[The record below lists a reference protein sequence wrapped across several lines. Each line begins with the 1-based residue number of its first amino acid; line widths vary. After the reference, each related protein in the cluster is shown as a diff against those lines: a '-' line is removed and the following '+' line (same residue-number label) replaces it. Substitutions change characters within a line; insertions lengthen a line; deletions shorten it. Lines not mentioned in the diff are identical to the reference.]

1 MKKIRCAIYTRKS
14 AEEGLEQ
21 EFNSLDAQREACAA
35 YVASQKAESWVLL
48 PTVYEDA
55 GLSGGTLERPGLQ
68 RLLADIDAG
77 LVDQIVVYK
86 VDRLTRSLS
95 DFAKLVDRL
104 DAASTGFVSVTQ
116 SFNTATSMGR
126 LTLHMLLSF
135 AQFEREV
142 TAERIR
148 DKVAASKRKGLWM
161 GGRVPLG
168 YEKDERTL
176 RINEAEAETVRTLY
190 ALYRKHGT
198 LRQVKA
204 EADRLGLRTKQ
215 RFAADGTRTGGLPFR
230 RGHLHCLLTNPL
242 YAGRIRHQRRV
253 YEGQHPSIIAPEL
266 WDAVQTQ
273 LQAGAAKPRRR
284 TTKGRAARSPLAGK
298 LFDETGDRLTPS
310 HTKKKNGQRLRYYVS
325 RRLIQHSGQK
335 DLSGWR
341 LPAPMLEQT
350 IVHLIRQH
358 VDATTFSASLIHTPT
373 MQELAS
379 VRRFLDGLCSGS
391 KPIHLMI
398 DSTGLRIH
406 VGTARKPPK
415 QRAWRKLHIAVDRE
429 TGNIVASELT
439 ASRARDATRVPALL
453 TQIQAPLAS
462 VAADSAYDKEAV
474 YEAIEAH
481 SPGRRTRVV
490 IPPQR
495 NATLNQNSNTAMQE
509 RDRHIRAIERH
520 GRREWYKLS
529 GCTKRS
535 MVENAVYRYKAII
548 GPEMRTRTLARQ
560 RVEHRIGCEILNK
573 MTALGMPDA
582 YCAG

>member
-35 YVASQKAESWVLL
+35 YVASQKAEGWVLL

-68 RLLADIDAG
+68 RLLDDIDAG
-77 LVDQIVVYK
+77 LVDRIVVYK

-104 DAASTGFVSVTQ
+104 NAASTGFVSVTQ

-135 AQFEREV
+135 AQFERKV

-204 EADRLGLRTKQ
+204 EADRLRLRTKQ

-230 RGHLHCLLTNPL
+230 RGHLHYLLTNPL

-284 TTKGRAARSPLAGK
+284 TTKGRAAPSPLAGK

-350 IVHLIRQH
+350 VVHLIRQH
-358 VDATTFSASLIHTPT
+358 VDVTTFSASLIHTPT

-391 KPIHLMI
+391 NN
-398 DSTGLRIH
+398 DSASAAPLLRLIRQGRH
-406 VGTARKPPK
+406 QPRLCVHPARPQCVRCLPLYGTRT
-415 QRAWRKLHIAVDRE
+415 H
-429 TGNIVASELT
+429 
-439 ASRARDATRVPALL
+439 SRGCTPHPRTV
-453 TQIQAPLAS
+453 PLAS
-462 VAADSAYDKEAV
+462 T
-474 YEAIEAH
+474 
-481 SPGRRTRVV
+481 RR
-490 IPPQR
+490 
-495 NATLNQNSNTAMQE
+495 
-509 RDRHIRAIERH
+509 RDQARSGQPHEIRRPHTPAQ
-520 GRREWYKLS
+520 YQ
-529 GCTKRS
+529 KR
-535 MVENAVYRYKAII
+535 
-548 GPEMRTRTLARQ
+548 PLLARPNQ
-560 RVEHRIGCEILNK
+560 SRQNL
-573 MTALGMPDA
+573 
-582 YCAG
+582 

>member
-35 YVASQKAESWVLL
+35 YVASQKAEGWVLL

-95 DFAKLVDRL
+95 DFAKLVERL
-104 DAASTGFVSVTQ
+104 EAAGAVFVSVTQ

-204 EADRLGLRTKQ
+204 EADRLRLRTKQ
-215 RFAADGTRTGGLPFR
+215 RFTADGTRTGGLPFR

-284 TTKGRAARSPLAGK
+284 TTKGRAAPSPLAGK

-325 RRLIQHSGQK
+325 RRLIRHSGQK

-350 IVHLIRQH
+350 VVHLIRQH

-391 KPIHLMI
+391 NDDSASAAPLLRLIRRVDISPGSVSILLDRNAFAACLSCVRCLPLMRSLLASLW
-398 DSTGLRIH
+398 DPNAFARIH
-406 VGTARKPPK
+406 SASSHRSACVDAASRPSSFWATPRNPSTAHSCAISPTPSPGSTESKQAKPMSRLPPK
-415 QRAWRKLHIAVDRE
+415 TPSQR
-429 TGNIVASELT
+429 T
-439 ASRARDATRVPALL
+439 ACARQSVMPSWLPTSS
-453 TQIQAPLAS
+453 APLSKAAS
-462 VAADSAYDKEAV
+462 
-474 YEAIEAH
+474 
-481 SPGRRTRVV
+481 P
-490 IPPQR
+490 
-495 NATLNQNSNTAMQE
+495 
-509 RDRHIRAIERH
+509 
-520 GRREWYKLS
+520 
-529 GCTKRS
+529 
-535 MVENAVYRYKAII
+535 
-548 GPEMRTRTLARQ
+548 
-560 RVEHRIGCEILNK
+560 
-573 MTALGMPDA
+573 LG
-582 YCAG
+582 

>member
-35 YVASQKAESWVLL
+35 YVASQKAEGWVLL

-95 DFAKLVDRL
+95 DFAKLVERL
-104 DAASTGFVSVTQ
+104 EAAGAVFVSVTQ

-204 EADRLGLRTKQ
+204 EADRLRLRTKQ

-266 WDAVQTQ
+266 WDAVQAQ

-284 TTKGRAARSPLAGK
+284 TTKGCVDRSPLAGK

-310 HTKKKNGQRLRYYVS
+310 HTKKKTGQRLRYYVS

-350 IVHLIRQH
+350 VVHLIRQH

-379 VRRFLDGLCSGS
+379 VCRFLDGLCSGS
-391 KPIHLMI
+391 N
-398 DSTGLRIH
+398 
-406 VGTARKPPK
+406 
-415 QRAWRKLHIAVDRE
+415 E
-429 TGNIVASELT
+429 
-439 ASRARDATRVPALL
+439 
-453 TQIQAPLAS
+453 
-462 VAADSAYDKEAV
+462 
-474 YEAIEAH
+474 
-481 SPGRRTRVV
+481 
-490 IPPQR
+490 
-495 NATLNQNSNTAMQE
+495 
-509 RDRHIRAIERH
+509 
-520 GRREWYKLS
+520 
-529 GCTKRS
+529 
-535 MVENAVYRYKAII
+535 
-548 GPEMRTRTLARQ
+548 
-560 RVEHRIGCEILNK
+560 
-573 MTALGMPDA
+573 
-582 YCAG
+582 

>member
-35 YVASQKAESWVLL
+35 YVASQKAEGWVLL

-68 RLLADIDAG
+68 RLLTDIDAG
-77 LVDQIVVYK
+77 LVEQIVVYK

-95 DFAKLVDRL
+95 DFAKLVERL
-104 DAASTGFVSVTQ
+104 EAAGAVFVSVTQ

-215 RFAADGTRTGGLPFR
+215 RIAADGARTGGLPFR
-230 RGHLHCLLTNPL
+230 RGHLHYLLTNPL

-253 YEGQHPSIIAPEL
+253 YEGQHSSIIAPEL
-266 WDAVQTQ
+266 WDAVQAQ
-273 LQAGAAKPRRR
+273 LQAGTAKPRRR
-284 TTKGRAARSPLAGK
+284 TTKGRTAPSPLAGK

-310 HTKKKNGQRLRYYVS
+310 HTKKKSGQRLRYYVS
-325 RRLIQHSGQK
+325 QRLIQHSGQN

-341 LPAPMLEQT
+341 LPAPMLEKT
-350 IVHLIRQH
+350 VVHLIRQH
-358 VDATTFSASLIHTPT
+358 VGAPTFSASLIHTPT

-379 VRRFLDGLCSGS
+379 VRRFLDGSNDDSASAARLLRLIRRVDISPGS
-391 KPIHLMI
+391 VSILLDRNTCAACLSMGPDRIRE
-398 DSTGLRIH
+398 DALRIH
-406 VGTARKPPK
+406 APFRLRRRGVETKLVLGNPTKSVDRTLLRNIRNALSWLDRIKAGKTYEQIATEDAIPTDRVRKAIRYAFLAPDIVRAIVEGRQPVGLTSSYLLHYPLPDDWEK
-415 QRAWRKLHIAVDRE
+415 QRALI
-429 TGNIVASELT
+429 
-439 ASRARDATRVPALL
+439 
-453 TQIQAPLAS
+453 
-462 VAADSAYDKEAV
+462 
-474 YEAIEAH
+474 
-481 SPGRRTRVV
+481 
-490 IPPQR
+490 
-495 NATLNQNSNTAMQE
+495 ATL
-509 RDRHIRAIERH
+509 
-520 GRREWYKLS
+520 
-529 GCTKRS
+529 
-535 MVENAVYRYKAII
+535 
-548 GPEMRTRTLARQ
+548 
-560 RVEHRIGCEILNK
+560 
-573 MTALGMPDA
+573 
-582 YCAG
+582 

>member
-1 MKKIRCAIYTRKS
+1 M
-14 AEEGLEQ
+14 
-21 EFNSLDAQREACAA
+21 
-35 YVASQKAESWVLL
+35 LL

-68 RLLADIDAG
+68 RLLDDIDAG

-95 DFAKLVDRL
+95 DFAKLVERL
-104 DAASTGFVSVTQ
+104 EAAGAVFVSVTQ

-168 YEKDERTL
+168 YEKDGRTL

-190 ALYRKHGT
+190 ALYRKHET

-204 EADRLGLRTKQ
+204 EADRLRLRTKQ
-215 RFAADGTRTGGLPFR
+215 RFTADGTRTGGLPFR

-310 HTKKKNGQRLRYYVS
+310 HTKKNGHRLRYYVS

-350 IVHLIRQH
+350 VVHLIRQH

-391 KPIHLMI
+391 NNDSASAAPLLRLIRRVDISPGSVSILLDRNAFAACLSMGRPSAFARMHSASSHRSACVDAASRPSSFWATPRNPSTTHFCAISPTPSPGSTESKQAKPMSRL
-398 DSTGLRIH
+398 
-406 VGTARKPPK
+406 PPK
-415 QRAWRKLHIAVDRE
+415 TPSQR
-429 TGNIVASELT
+429 T
-439 ASRARDATRVPALL
+439 ACARQSVMPSWLPTSS
-453 TQIQAPLAS
+453 APLSKAAS
-462 VAADSAYDKEAV
+462 
-474 YEAIEAH
+474 
-481 SPGRRTRVV
+481 P
-490 IPPQR
+490 
-495 NATLNQNSNTAMQE
+495 
-509 RDRHIRAIERH
+509 
-520 GRREWYKLS
+520 
-529 GCTKRS
+529 
-535 MVENAVYRYKAII
+535 
-548 GPEMRTRTLARQ
+548 
-560 RVEHRIGCEILNK
+560 
-573 MTALGMPDA
+573 LG
-582 YCAG
+582 

>member
-35 YVASQKAESWVLL
+35 YVASQKAEGWVLL

-95 DFAKLVDRL
+95 DFAKLVERL
-104 DAASTGFVSVTQ
+104 EAAGAVFVSVTQ

-168 YEKDERTL
+168 YEKDGRTL

-190 ALYRKHGT
+190 ALYRKHET

-204 EADRLGLRTKQ
+204 EADRLRLRTKQ
-215 RFAADGTRTGGLPFR
+215 RFTADGTRTGGLPFR

-253 YEGQHPSIIAPEL
+253 YEGQGRGPNAAAGRGCQTKETHDEGPCSPFPTGRQALRRDRGPADAEPHQKEKRATAPL
-266 WDAVQTQ
+266 
-273 LQAGAAKPRRR
+273 L
-284 TTKGRAARSPLAGK
+284 
-298 LFDETGDRLTPS
+298 
-310 HTKKKNGQRLRYYVS
+310 
-325 RRLIQHSGQK
+325 
-335 DLSGWR
+335 R
-341 LPAPMLEQT
+341 LPAPHPAQWPKGPLRLAT
-350 IVHLIRQH
+350 ARPDAGTDRRASHPTACGCHDLLGL
-358 VDATTFSASLIHTPT
+358 VDPHSDDARARLGASLF
-373 MQELAS
+373 
-379 VRRFLDGLCSGS
+379 RR
-391 KPIHLMI
+391 
-398 DSTGLRIH
+398 
-406 VGTARKPPK
+406 
-415 QRAWRKLHIAVDRE
+415 AVF
-429 TGNIVASELT
+429 
-439 ASRARDATRVPALL
+439 
-453 TQIQAPLAS
+453 
-462 VAADSAYDKEAV
+462 
-474 YEAIEAH
+474 
-481 SPGRRTRVV
+481 
-490 IPPQR
+490 
-495 NATLNQNSNTAMQE
+495 
-509 RDRHIRAIERH
+509 
-520 GRREWYKLS
+520 
-529 GCTKRS
+529 
-535 MVENAVYRYKAII
+535 RY
-548 GPEMRTRTLARQ
+548 
-560 RVEHRIGCEILNK
+560 
-573 MTALGMPDA
+573 
-582 YCAG
+582 

>member
-35 YVASQKAESWVLL
+35 YVASQKAEGWVLL

-95 DFAKLVDRL
+95 DFAKLVERL
-104 DAASTGFVSVTQ
+104 EAAGAVFVSVTQ

-168 YEKDERTL
+168 YEKDGRTL
-176 RINEAEAETVRTLY
+176 RINEAEAEMVRTLY

-204 EADRLGLRTKQ
+204 EADRLRLRTKQ
-215 RFAADGTRTGGLPFR
+215 RFTADGTRTGGLPFR

-266 WDAVQTQ
+266 WDTVQAQ

-284 TTKGRAARSPLAGK
+284 T
-298 LFDETGDRLTPS
+298 
-310 HTKKKNGQRLRYYVS
+310 
-325 RRLIQHSGQK
+325 
-335 DLSGWR
+335 
-341 LPAPMLEQT
+341 
-350 IVHLIRQH
+350 
-358 VDATTFSASLIHTPT
+358 
-373 MQELAS
+373 AS
-379 VRRFLDGLCSGS
+379 VRRFLDGLCSSSNDDSASAVPLLRLIRRVDISPGS
-391 KPIHLMI
+391 VSILLDRNAFAACLSMGPDRIRE
-398 DSTGLRIH
+398 DALRILAPFRLRRRGVETKLVLGNPTKSVDRTLLRNIANALSWLDRIKAGKTYEQIATENAIPTDRVRKAIRYAFLAPDIVRAIVEGRQP
-406 VGTARKPPK
+406 VGLTSSYLLHHPLPDDWEK
-415 QRAWRKLHIAVDRE
+415 QRVLVK
-429 TGNIVASELT
+429 
-439 ASRARDATRVPALL
+439 
-453 TQIQAPLAS
+453 
-462 VAADSAYDKEAV
+462 
-474 YEAIEAH
+474 
-481 SPGRRTRVV
+481 
-490 IPPQR
+490 
-495 NATLNQNSNTAMQE
+495 TL
-509 RDRHIRAIERH
+509 
-520 GRREWYKLS
+520 
-529 GCTKRS
+529 
-535 MVENAVYRYKAII
+535 
-548 GPEMRTRTLARQ
+548 
-560 RVEHRIGCEILNK
+560 
-573 MTALGMPDA
+573 
-582 YCAG
+582 